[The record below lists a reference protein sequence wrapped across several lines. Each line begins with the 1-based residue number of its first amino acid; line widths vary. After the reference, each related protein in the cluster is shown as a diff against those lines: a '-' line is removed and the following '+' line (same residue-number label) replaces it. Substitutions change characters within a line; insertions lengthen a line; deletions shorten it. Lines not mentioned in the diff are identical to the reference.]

1 MSDHRQHGP
10 AMPHS
15 EAHRLEWMS
24 RRVPLRSLL
33 ALSAAVM
40 MLASTVFT
48 ILAQSPVN
56 PVP

>member
-1 MSDHRQHGP
+1 
-10 AMPHS
+10 MPHS
-15 EAHRLEWMS
+15 EARRLDWMS
-24 RRVPLRSLL
+24 RRVPIRSLL
-33 ALSAAVM
+33 ALSAAAT